1 MICGMSNK
9 EAAARYRRRMGANV
23 GGPRGPK
30 PTAVCGTLSA
40 YSRHRRHGEDPCDAC
55 AEAARAYYADR
66 RAKQREALRPVAK
79 VITDTDVLDAAKAHA
94 EATGVELDDVLTTAL
109 ALGVRQLGKT
119 KAKAK

>member
-1 MICGMSNK
+1 MSHK

-30 PTAVCGTLSA
+30 PSAACGTLSA
-40 YSRHRRHGEDPCDAC
+40 YSRHKRHGEQPCDAC
-55 AEAARAYYADR
+55 AEAAKAYYAAR
-66 RAKQREALRPVAK
+66 RAKIRDSLRPVAK
-79 VITDTDVLDAAKAHA
+79 VITDNDVIEAAKAHA
-94 EATGVELDDVLTTAL
+94 EATGAELDDVLTAAL